1 MNIEEILIRLE
12 EFTEMYVNSLENAKI
27 EIPYVNAIKLV
38 DYIHNLQEYKRIL
51 YLILENKE

>member
-1 MNIEEILIRLE
+1 MNIEKILKRLE
-12 EFTEMYVNSLENAKI
+12 EFTEMDVNRLEDVKI

-38 DYIHNLQEYKRIL
+38 DYIHNLQDYKRIL